1 MTHYIYEIIRNISS
15 LFGFLEVYLLFHSS
29 SKFKH
34 HTRFTHDRSS
44 ASTKD
49 IVETL
54 YQIKNHIQI
63 TDMNNLEKR
72 Q

>member
-1 MTHYIYEIIRNISS
+1 MTCSIYEIIRYISS

-29 SKFKH
+29 SEFKH
-34 HTRFTHDRSS
+34 HTRFTLDISS

-49 IVETL
+49 GVETL
-54 YQIKNHIQI
+54 YQIKKHIQI
-63 TDMNNLEKR
+63 TGINDLEKR

>member
-1 MTHYIYEIIRNISS
+1 
-15 LFGFLEVYLLFHSS
+15 LKVYLLFHSS

-49 IVETL
+49 IVETF